1 MSFQAYL
8 DTIKSRT
15 GLGPDEFRALAA
27 EKDLMD
33 AKAGAII
40 AWLKQDY
47 GLGHG
52 HAMAV
57 VWVIKHEPGTPFPGQ
72 AKS

>member
-8 DTIKSRT
+8 DNIKTKT

-27 EKDLMD
+27 EKGLTD
-33 AKAGAII
+33 AKPGAII
-40 AWLKQDY
+40 AWLKADH

-72 AKS
+72 ARA